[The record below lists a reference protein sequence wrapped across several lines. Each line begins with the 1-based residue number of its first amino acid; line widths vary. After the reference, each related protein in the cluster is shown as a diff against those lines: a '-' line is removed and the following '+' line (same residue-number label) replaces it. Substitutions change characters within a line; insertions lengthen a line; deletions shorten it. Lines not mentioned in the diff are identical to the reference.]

1 MTIKSLVDY
10 FKGLHIV
17 QPRVQPAKR
26 QTRYN
31 YSDGPMGF
39 LAGQIVRE
47 MQRIGHPAK
56 IHCLYRSP
64 EEQDAAFKRKASK
77 ARAWE
82 SPHQFYEAVDI
93 IHERYAW
100 FEGRPK
106 QDAKVFFDD
115 LNRVA
120 RMTADK
126 YGVEFEYGYDW
137 GWDPA
142 HIEFKDWRNVKWNIG
157 NYIPTADDLA
167 ARFIQLLPDVYLTH
181 ANAKGSNVPEW
192 VPRELTRTATIRYT
206 KNSLDRALGEYAL
219 FRSKRNDRRLDGVER

>member
-17 QPRVQPAKR
+17 QPRVQPPKR
-26 QTRYN
+26 QTRFN
-31 YSDGPMGF
+31 YSEGPMGF

-64 EEQDAAFKRKASK
+64 EEQNAARKRGAS
-77 ARAWE
+77 RAGAWQ
-82 SPHQFYEAVDI
+82 SPHQYFEAVDI

-106 QDAKVFFDD
+106 SDAKVFFDD

-120 RMTADK
+120 RMIADK

-137 GWDPA
+137 GWDAA
-142 HIEFKDWRNVKWNIG
+142 HIEFKDWKNIPLNIG
-157 NYIPTADDLA
+157 YYTPTADDLA
-167 ARFIQLLPDVYLTH
+167 ARFIQLLPDVYLTY
-181 ANAKGSNVPEW
+181 ANSKGGNVPDW

-206 KNSLDRALGEYAL
+206 KNSLERALGEYAL
-219 FRSKRNDRRLDGVER
+219 YRSKRNDERLDGLTD